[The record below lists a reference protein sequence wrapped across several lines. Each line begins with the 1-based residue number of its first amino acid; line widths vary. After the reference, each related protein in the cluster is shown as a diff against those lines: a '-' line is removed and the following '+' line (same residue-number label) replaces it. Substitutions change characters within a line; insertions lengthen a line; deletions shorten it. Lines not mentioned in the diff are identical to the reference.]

1 RWHGE
6 RIGGGPERSL
16 SGPRGIL
23 RTCAVADR
31 RQARFGDRLCGGPDQ
46 LHPLSRL
53 ALRPRYFDV
62 RRDRAILAGLDM
74 DLARARH
81 FLCRAVYGGLCAGTL
96 FCGSARSSESGLGDV
111 GVFRL
116 RLSVRLRGPI
126 DRGSACCRHR
136 GPHALRAATV
146 LCEPA
151 ICCCRRPDRAS
162 ARDRCISIY
171 FRLERQGD
179 SRIATNDA
187 HGLAYSNTP
196 RHGGAASLAPRGRA
210 PSAFAVLRSMT
221 SSNLLD

>member
-1 RWHGE
+1 A
-6 RIGGGPERSL
+6 L
-16 SGPRGIL
+16 SGARRIL

-31 RQARFGDRLCGGPDQ
+31 PQARFGDRFCGRLDK

-53 ALRPRYFDV
+53 ALRSRHFDV
-62 RRDRAILAGLDM
+62 RRNRAILAGLDM

-96 FCGSARSSESGLGDV
+96 SGGPTRSSESGLGDV
-111 GVFRL
+111 RTVRL
-116 RLSVRLRGPI
+116 RLSVRLRGLI
-126 DRGSACCRHR
+126 DRGAACCRHR
-136 GPHALRAATV
+136 GTHALRAATV

-151 ICCCRRPDRAS
+151 ICCRRPDRAS
-162 ARDRCISIY
+162 ARDGCVSIY
-171 FRLERQGD
+171 FRLERQAD

-196 RHGGAASLAPRGRA
+196 RHGPAASPAPRGRV
-210 PSAFAVLRSMT
+210 PSAFAVLRSMI